1 MTLTEPTIM
10 HEPLPPPSVAP
21 HAWETVPDAER
32 IFTVAMP
39 RGWRNR
45 AWFKSEGS
53 VPYQLATAES
63 PGGETALF
71 LGDPTIPQFI
81 EPAAVMLGPPPGSV
95 ARPYTSIEH
104 FLPAYAQHRFG
115 GLPGFRLGAM
125 APSPELFN
133 MVGQAAQRSGAAR
146 VWITAG
152 RLAFSFDEGPR
163 RVRALLF
170 GSSTSFGQVWMV
182 DVCGI
187 STVAEPE
194 AFAPA
199 LLEMLASRRTNP
211 AILQRQLQERA
222 QSAARHQATMAMLDQ
237 GAAILQANH
246 RQSMATLQGMAASH
260 QAHMASLHASHE
272 AHNAAWQSQQAAQEA
287 AHHAQVHSSDDAHRR
302 FLNAIAEERTVID
315 GEGNTHQV
323 ADGYDRY
330 FRRRSDGA
338 WIGTRDQR
346 DLRDIPGVNP
356 DDYEEAKIKV

>member
-1 MTLTEPTIM
+1 M
-10 HEPLPPPSVAP
+10 HEPLLPPSAAP
-21 HAWETVPDAER
+21 DAWETVQDAEQV
-32 IFTVAMP
+32 FTVSMP

-45 AWFKSEGS
+45 AWFKSEGT
-53 VPYQLATAES
+53 VPYQLVTAAS

-81 EPAAVMLGPPPGSV
+81 EPAAVTFSPPPGAV
-95 ARPYTSIEH
+95 VQPYTSIEH

-125 APSPELFN
+125 APSPELFQLISQ
-133 MVGQAAQRSGAAR
+133 VAQRSGAGR

-163 RVRALLF
+163 RVRALVF
-170 GSSTSFGQVWMV
+170 GASTSFGQVWMAEAY
-182 DVCGI
+182 GI
-187 STVAEPE
+187 STVGEPE

-211 AILQRQLQERA
+211 AVVQRQLQERA
-222 QSAARHQATMAMLDQ
+222 RSAAQHQATMAMLDQ
-237 GAAILQANH
+237 GAAMLRANH
-246 RQSMATLQGMAASH
+246 QQNMQVLQGMASSH
-260 QAHMASLHASHE
+260 QAHMASLHASHD
-272 AHNAAWQSQQAAQEA
+272 AHNAAWQSQQAAQDA
-287 AHHAQVHSSDDAHRR
+287 AHHAQVHAPDDAHRR
-302 FLNAIAEERTVID
+302 FLNMISEERTVID
-315 GEGNTHQV
+315 SEGHTHQV

-346 DLRDIPGVNP
+346 DLRGIPGVNP
-356 DDYEEAKIKV
+356 DDYDEMKIKV

>member
-1 MTLTEPTIM
+1 M
-10 HEPLPPPSVAP
+10 HEPLPPPSAAP
-21 HAWETVPDAER
+21 DAWETVQDADQV
-32 IFTVAMP
+32 FTVPMP

-45 AWFKSEGS
+45 AWFKSVGD
-53 VPYQLATAES
+53 VPYQLVTAQS

-71 LGDPTIPQFI
+71 LGDPTIPRFT
-81 EPAAVMLGPPPGSV
+81 EPAAVVFGPPPGTAV
-95 ARPYTSIEH
+95 QPYTSVEH

-125 APSPELFN
+125 APSPELFQLIN
-133 MVGQAAQRSGAAR
+133 RVAQASGAGR

-170 GSSTSFGQVWMV
+170 GACTSFGPGWLAETY
-182 DVCGI
+182 GI
-187 STVAEPE
+187 STVGEPE

-211 AILQRQLQERA
+211 AVIQRQLQERA
-222 QSAARHQATMAMLDQ
+222 RSAAQHQATMAMLDQ
-237 GAAILQANH
+237 GAAMLRANH
-246 RQSMATLQGMAASH
+246 QRNMETLHGMAASH
-260 QAHMASLHASHE
+260 QAHMASLHASHD
-272 AHNAAWQSQQAAQEA
+272 AHNAAWQSQQAAQDA
-287 AHHAQVHSSDDAHRR
+287 AHQAQVHTSDDAHRR
-302 FLNAIAEERTVID
+302 FLNMISEERTVID
-315 GEGNTHQV
+315 SDGNTYQV

-346 DLRDIPGVNP
+346 DLRGLPGVNP
-356 DDYEEAKIKV
+356 ADYDEVKIKV